1 MHDNYLTNSGNVLM
15 GNIYNPIQQFVACKQ
30 AHNDNIKSTFVLT
43 IQILTQ
49 SSAQSSYQ
57 YHISK

>member
-1 MHDNYLTNSGNVLM
+1 MLM